1 MILGRVGVSTRPRFV
16 PTRSPSPVP
25 VRNYDMSSNPCA
37 RRVVK
42 GCTLRTTL
50 LQRTSTQSAPC
61 NDPSHSSARRAAKG
75 SMLPTTPGSSKSDTS
90 DPMPTTPGSSTSG
103 CSKPCCET
111 PTSVIEADIGAH
123 DESATIVIVGGGPH
137 ALAALAALHEG
148 SLAFQQYGD
157 DSQVASFK
165 ARVGFE
171 SLQKIGTGS
180 RCMLATARRAHQASH
195 HHMPSS

>member
-1 MILGRVGVSTRPRFV
+1 
-16 PTRSPSPVP
+16 
-25 VRNYDMSSNPCA
+25 
-37 RRVVK
+37 
-42 GCTLRTTL
+42 
-50 LQRTSTQSAPC
+50 
-61 NDPSHSSARRAAKG
+61 
-75 SMLPTTPGSSKSDTS
+75 MLPTTPGSSKSDTS